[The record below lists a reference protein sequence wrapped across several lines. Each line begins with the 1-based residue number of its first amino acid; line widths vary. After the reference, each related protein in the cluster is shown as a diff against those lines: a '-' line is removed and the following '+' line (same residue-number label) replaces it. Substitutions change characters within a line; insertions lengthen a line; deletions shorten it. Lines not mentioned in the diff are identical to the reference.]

1 MSTVGNIIFYG
12 FLVIALL
19 SSVDPETNEFTNQ
32 TLFWLS
38 GGTLLFFIVRALI
51 RWIRDL
57 NDLFEHIVDKYLN

>member
-38 GGTLLFFIVRALI
+38 GGTLLIFIVRALI